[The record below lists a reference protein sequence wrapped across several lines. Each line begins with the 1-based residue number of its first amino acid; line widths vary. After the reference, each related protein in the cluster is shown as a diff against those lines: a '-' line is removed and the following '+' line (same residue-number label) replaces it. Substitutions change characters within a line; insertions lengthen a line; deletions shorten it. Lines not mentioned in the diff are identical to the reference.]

1 MAKSDGI
8 YPNQMLN
15 AVILSL
21 PDNIPIEMFTSA
33 VCARECFWEQ
43 CRYVV
48 HLLASQNG
56 LILEILKVVILSLPD
71 NITMETLA
79 SSDGIYPNRMLKAVI
94 LSLPDNIPIEMLT
107 GTVCAWECFWEQCR
121 YIAHLLTHQDTT
133 YMIKYTKD

>member
-79 SSDGIYPNRMLKAVI
+79 SSDGIYPNRMLKVVI
-94 LSLPDNIPIEMLT
+94 LSLPDNITMETLAS
-107 GTVCAWECFWEQCR
+107 TVQAWEFMRTQ
-121 YIAHLLTHQDTT
+121 AHSTETMLALQN
-133 YMIKYTKD
+133 